1 MTSRPG
7 GAAEPCG
14 IAANGVP
21 ITKTAATQAATERN
35 ISTNPEVATG
45 FRTGMTAVRTAS
57 YAAATANPLATQ
69 AACKV
74 LRDGGSAADAVVA
87 AQAVL
92 GLVEPQSSG
101 IGGGGFLV
109 YYDAA
114 SGAVQTYDGREVA
127 PAAATENYLRWVDNA
142 DRTAPRPDVRSSG
155 RSIGVPGILR
165 MLHDVHTEHG
175 ATPWRDLFT
184 PAVQL
189 ADDGFEISPRLAAAI
204 TDSAASLALDPEAD
218 LYLLNT
224 DGSAKPAGAKITNPA
239 YAKTL
244 GAVATSGPDA
254 FYRGAIAEAIVAAA
268 ADTSAGRTPSLM
280 TTADLS

>member
-1 MTSRPG
+1 M
-7 GAAEPCG
+7 
-14 IAANGVP
+14 
-21 ITKTAATQAATERN
+21 
-35 ISTNPEVATG
+35 
-45 FRTGMTAVRTAS
+45 
-57 YAAATANPLATQ
+57 
-69 AACKV
+69 
-74 LRDGGSAADAVVA
+74 
-87 AQAVL
+87 
-92 GLVEPQSSG
+92 
-101 IGGGGFLV
+101 
-109 YYDAA
+109 
-114 SGAVQTYDGREVA
+114 QTYDGREVA

-280 TTADLS
+280 TTADLSGYTAKRRAALCTTYRDHEICGMPGRDIGHPAEFPDGLLPAHRYRSGRRQADG